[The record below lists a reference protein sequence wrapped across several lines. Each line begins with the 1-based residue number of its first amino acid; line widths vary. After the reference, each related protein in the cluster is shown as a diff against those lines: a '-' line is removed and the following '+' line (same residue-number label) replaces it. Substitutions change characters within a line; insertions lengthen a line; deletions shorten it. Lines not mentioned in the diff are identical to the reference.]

1 MLDQMTEEER
11 VAWTQARLQRGKK
24 LVLDRSVEAALEAAL
39 ADGVKYGQRI
49 AIDVNYQERM
59 STFVYS

>member
-11 VAWTQARLQRGKK
+11 GAWTQARLQRGKK

-59 STFVYS
+59 STFVDS

>member
-1 MLDQMTEEER
+1 MLDQMTEAER

-59 STFVYS
+59 STFVDS

>member
-11 VAWTQARLQRGKK
+11 VSWTQARLQRGKK

-59 STFVYS
+59 STFVDS